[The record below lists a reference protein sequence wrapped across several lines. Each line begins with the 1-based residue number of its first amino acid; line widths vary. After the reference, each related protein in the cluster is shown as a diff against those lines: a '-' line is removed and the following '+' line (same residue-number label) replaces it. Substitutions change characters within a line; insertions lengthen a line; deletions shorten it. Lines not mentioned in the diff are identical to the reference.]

1 LDDLTL
7 LKLLIQEKKYPY
19 FTDEELQGFLTVND
33 DNVKL
38 TAAKL
43 CLMKADG
50 EKSIKVGPITIE
62 NPDPEYW
69 TNLSNQYM
77 AEYQKENSSSDSTSG
92 YYNSSMKRS
101 DESC

>member
-1 LDDLTL
+1 LDDLTK

-19 FTDEELQGFLTVND
+19 FTDEELTNYLEIYSDVN
-33 DNVKL
+33 L

-43 CLMKADG
+43 CLMKADM

-62 NPDPEYW
+62 NPEPSFW
-69 TNLSNQYM
+69 INLSNQYM
-77 AEYQKENSSSDSTSG
+77 SEYQTSTGISTGTG
-92 YYNSSMKRS
+92 YYKSSMKRA